1 MIRSLS
7 LALLLTV
14 CALSARAGERIIT
27 LGSAA
32 TETAFALGAGERVV
46 AVDSSSLWPPAA
58 RQRPVVGYYRSLNA
72 EGLLSLRPDHVIGSD
87 QLGPP
92 IVPQQLR
99 AAGVRVDLLPT
110 PDSRQSLL
118 AYFPAFAARLGL
130 PLENAVALQQKIAR
144 QLDEAAAMNNG
155 AQPKVLILMSAGHGL
170 MAAGR
175 QTAAALMLE
184 LVGASNA
191 VDFSHYKPSSA
202 EALLGT
208 SPDAIV
214 LDRSNGTPLLNIPAD
229 SLKASISG
237 QVGPLDLGLRYT
249 RAAAQERV
257 PLDSEG
263 NPVIPSTAAYGVTDL
278 FATWKPAVAGL
289 DLRLDFGIDNLTDR
303 RWRRHL
309 SQFAEAGRNLRVGAS
324 MLF

>member
-14 CALSARAGERIIT
+14 CALSASAGERIIT

-32 TETAFALGAGERVV
+32 TETAFALAAGERVV

-144 QLDEAAAMNNG
+144 QLDQAAAMNNG

-202 EALLGT
+202 EALLGA

-214 LDRSNGTPLLNIPAD
+214 LAGRGPTDEQEWQRLRQHPALAHTPALKNGRLITMDAGLL
-229 SLKASISG
+229 
-237 QVGPLDLGLRYT
+237 LGLGPRT
-249 RAAAQERV
+249 GEAAIQLAQA
-257 PLDSEG
+257 L
-263 NPVIPSTAAYGVTDL
+263 
-278 FATWKPAVAGL
+278 
-289 DLRLDFGIDNLTDR
+289 
-303 RWRRHL
+303 L
-309 SQFAEAGRNLRVGAS
+309 SR
-324 MLF
+324 